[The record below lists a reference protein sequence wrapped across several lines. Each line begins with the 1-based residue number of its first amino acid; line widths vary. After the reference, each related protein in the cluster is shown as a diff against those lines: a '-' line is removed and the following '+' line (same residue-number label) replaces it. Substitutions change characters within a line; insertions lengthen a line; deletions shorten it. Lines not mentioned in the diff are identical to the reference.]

1 LLRQEEV
8 QTDKFR
14 IATDGMQRECYDR
27 LVGLRKLGENGDII
41 ADYLI
46 AYKSE
51 TDTENSTRARN
62 CLNIILFSEK
72 VGKPLRLVTKE
83 DIQRYFNSLRTSDP
97 KHKWKGYW
105 NLLRVAIPRFFKWL
119 YYPDIPPK
127 ERNRLK
133 LDMLPYIPEM
143 RRKEK
148 TYRPED
154 MWALEDSELFFK
166 YCPDPRIISYHA
178 IAHATGARPSE
189 ILGLTIGDIKW
200 PADGTPPYFTVK
212 GKTGQRTLRM
222 YRFVEYVK
230 EFIEG
235 QMMQSVR
242 TTEMLSSVY

>member
-1 LLRQEEV
+1 
-8 QTDKFR
+8 
-14 IATDGMQRECYDR
+14 MQQECYDR
-27 LVGLRKLGENGDII
+27 LVQLGENGGII

-46 AYKSE
+46 AYKAE

-62 CLNIILFSEK
+62 CLNIVLFSEK

-133 LDMLPYIPEM
+133 LDILPYIPEM

-148 TYRPED
+148 TYKPED
-154 MWALEDSELFFK
+154 MWDIGDSELFFK
-166 YCPDPRIISYHA
+166 YCPDPRIICYHS
-178 IAHATGARPSE
+178 IAHATGARPHE
-189 ILGLTIGDIKW
+189 ILGLTIGDIIW
-200 PADGTPPYFTVK
+200 PADRTPPYFTVR

-222 YRFVEYVK
+222 YRFENYVK

-235 QMMQSVR
+235 HPR
-242 TTEMLSSVY
+242 RAIPSSPLIWSKKTGRKLGRSAHL